1 MTCWPA
7 ALAANVSTSRVHS
20 PWFLSER
27 QSTDSSLINGLL
39 IGLGVRPLK
48 GALPYVAVCGTL
60 TLALLAYR
68 ALKRLWKSDMQAKA
82 ASVARRIE
90 TGCGGIILQPKPDER
105 RLNVA
110 FPKTEQVE

>member
-1 MTCWPA
+1 MTCWLA
-7 ALAANVSTSRVHS
+7 ALAANVSTSRAHS

-39 IGLGVRPLK
+39 ARFGVRPLK
-48 GALPYVAVCGTL
+48 EALPYTAVCGIVAR
-60 TLALLAYR
+60 ALLACR

-82 ASVARRIE
+82 ASAAGELEI
-90 TGCGGIILQPKPDER
+90 GCGGIFLQPKPDER